1 MKFLINKRIT
11 QKLALLATAMGAGV
25 AAIIIGF
32 AVVLFSDSRTA
43 ERIAAAE
50 VFSGQL
56 DRERILDLEMRR
68 NEKDFFARRELQYEK
83 LFDDHFAGFNENI
96 GAMKQTALLS
106 PEDVALIT
114 RLQGTT
120 GEYQKLVKTAMSQ
133 QEREGLT
140 EDQGLQGEFREAVHE
155 VEQQVND
162 AKALRLLA
170 GMLTLRR
177 HEKDFLLRGR
187 DEYLEQHRTAM
198 DEFYSELAAARL
210 DAATTQSIRGSI
222 AKYADKFAAL
232 VASTKERGRLE
243 TLWRAKYREVE
254 PLETQLSARKNQ
266 LVAAEQRTAFVTRT
280 AVMGAVALLLVLV
293 AALVY
298 AILANI
304 RASLGAS
311 LGSLLGAIKRL
322 AGGDASA
329 RSQVKS
335 GDEMQ
340 ELSSSF
346 DRLLDE
352 RVAVALRAEQE
363 NEQLNNSVIGVL
375 QSVSNLSKRD
385 LTVRVPVTQDVI
397 GTVADSIN
405 QLAEETGRVLG
416 QVTRI
421 AGTVGDAS
429 QQVRARAEAVNK
441 TASDERQSVARMLKQ
456 LEGAVQTQA
465 SVNELA
471 GVSNRTAG
479 EVSKAT
485 ETALSTVQNTVRGMD
500 TIRES
505 IGEMEKRIKRLAE
518 RSQEIG
524 QIVSLITTISE
535 RTHVLSLN
543 ASMQAAT
550 AGEAGKG
557 FAVVAEQVQRLAD
570 NSQQATLQ
578 IANLVQNIQI
588 ETADTINSVN
598 RAIDQVV
605 RGSEMANQSGQQMR
619 ETREATSRLV
629 ELVERI
635 SASTQEQARITE
647 SLRQGAQAIDASTRE
662 TAQQL
667 THQAKVTESLVGASR
682 SLVES
687 VSVFKLTEAA

>member
-1 MKFLINKRIT
+1 MKFLTNKRIT
-11 QKLALLATAMGAGV
+11 QKLAFLAAAMGAGV
-25 AAIIIGF
+25 AAIVIGF

-43 ERIAAAE
+43 ERIAIAE
-50 VFSGQL
+50 TFSGQL
-56 DRERILDLEMRR
+56 DREHIFGLEMRR
-68 NEKDFFARRELQYEK
+68 NEKDFFARHELQYEK
-83 LFDDHFAGFNENI
+83 QFDDNFAAFNDNVRT
-96 GAMKQTALLS
+96 MKQVPLLS
-106 PEDVALIT
+106 PEDVALIA

-120 GEYQKLVKTAMSQ
+120 TEYQKLVKAAMGQ

-140 EDQGLQGEFREAVHE
+140 ENEGLQGEFRDAVHE

-162 AKALRLLA
+162 AKSVRLLA
-170 GMLTLRR
+170 SMLTLRR

-187 DEYLEQHRTAM
+187 DEYLEKHHAALE
-198 DEFYSELAAARL
+198 EFNSELAASRL
-210 DAATTQSIRGSI
+210 DPATTQAIRSNI
-222 AKYADKFAAL
+222 TKYADKFAEL

-243 TLWRAKYREVE
+243 ALWRAKYREVE
-254 PLETQLSARKNQ
+254 PLEAQLFARKNQ
-266 LVAAEQRTAFVTRT
+266 LVAAEQRAAFATR
-280 AVMGAVALLLVLV
+280 VSVIGAIALLLVLV
-293 AALVY
+293 VAVVY

-304 RASLGAS
+304 RTSLGAS
-311 LGSLLGAIKRL
+311 LGSLLGAIKKL
-322 AGGDASA
+322 AGGDATA
-329 RSQVKS
+329 RSQVQS

-340 ELSSSF
+340 DLSSSF

-352 RVAVALRAEQE
+352 RVAVALKAEQE

-456 LEGAVQTQA
+456 LEGAVQAMA

-485 ETALSTVQNTVRGMD
+485 ETALNTVQNTVRGMD

-518 RSQEIG
+518 RSQEIS
-524 QIVSLITTISE
+524 QIVTLINTISE

-578 IANLVQNIQI
+578 IASLVQNIQI
-588 ETADTINSVN
+588 ETADSINSVN

-619 ETREATSRLV
+619 ETREATVRLI

-635 SASTQEQARITE
+635 ALSTQEQARITD

-667 THQAKVTESLVGASR
+667 TQQAKVTESLVGASR

>member
-1 MKFLINKRIT
+1 MKFLTNKRIT

-32 AVVLFSDSRTA
+32 TLVLFSDSRTA

-50 VFSGQL
+50 AFSGRL
-56 DRERILDLEMRR
+56 DGEHIMALEMRR
-68 NEKDFFARRELQYEK
+68 NEKDFFARRDAQYEK
-83 LFDDHFAGFNENI
+83 QFDDHFAGFNENVT
-96 GAMKQTALLS
+96 AMKQTALLS
-106 PEDVALIT
+106 PEDLALIT
-114 RLQGTT
+114 RLQGTIA
-120 GEYQKLVKTAMSQ
+120 EYQKVVKTAMAQ

-140 EDQGLQGEFREAVHE
+140 EDQGLQGEFRAAVHE

-162 AKALRLLA
+162 AKSVRLLA
-170 GMLTLRR
+170 SMLMLRR

-187 DEYLEQHRTAM
+187 DEYLEQHRTTM

-210 DAATTQSIRGSI
+210 DAVTTQSIRGNI

-243 TLWRAKYREVE
+243 AQWRAKYREAE
-254 PLETQLSARKNQ
+254 PLETQLFARKNQ
-266 LVAAEQRTAFVTRT
+266 LVAAEQRAAFVTRA

-293 AALVY
+293 VVLVY

-322 AGGDASA
+322 AGGDATA
-329 RSQVKS
+329 RSQVQS

-375 QSVSNLSKRD
+375 QSVSTLSKRD

-456 LEGAVQTQA
+456 LEGAVQTMA